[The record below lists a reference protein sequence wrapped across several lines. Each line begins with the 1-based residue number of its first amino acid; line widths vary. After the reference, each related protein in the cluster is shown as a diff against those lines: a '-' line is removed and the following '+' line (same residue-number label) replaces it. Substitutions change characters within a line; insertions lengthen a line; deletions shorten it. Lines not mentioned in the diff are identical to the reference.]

1 MSGYTPKVTI
11 TIPKPCSE
19 SWEAMAGDARVRHC
33 GACDRDVRN
42 VATMTPS
49 EIDAMLAAPG
59 PLPCMR
65 IVQYQDGSLL
75 TARVEQKPGMLQRA
89 SMMLST
95 VMLMAGSAAAQSSIG
110 SKNAT
115 LTGRVV
121 DPTGASIIHASVE
134 LWSDGKTVAT
144 AQTDA
149 QGDFSVQANAGEYL
163 VKATSPGF
171 ETFEMKSV
179 ALHAG
184 VQKAAPIALFMGFV
198 GRPMVAS
205 QAQEMPVETPLVTST
220 LSYAQSEAVMRKGD
234 SELLGKVVDPNGEA
248 LPGATVGLQL
258 RASHTTVVEVQTDAA
273 GGFRLIAVPGEYSLV
288 FSAPGFMGESR
299 RVKLSTGTQEAQ
311 EAVKLPFTFTGIVV
325 EVPMK
330 TKKVKRERSTSH

>member
-1 MSGYTPKVTI
+1 MSGYKPKVAI
-11 TIPKPCSE
+11 TIPKPCNE

-33 GACDRDVRN
+33 GACGRDVRN

-59 PLPCMR
+59 PMPCMR
-65 IVQYQDGSLL
+65 IVRYQDGSLL

-110 SKNAT
+110 NKNAT

-121 DPTGASIIHASVE
+121 DPTGASIPRASVE
-134 LWSDGKTVAT
+134 LRSNGKMVAT
-144 AQTDA
+144 AETDA
-149 QGDFSVQANAGEYL
+149 QGDFSVQANAGEY
-163 VKATSPGF
+163 VVRATSPGF

-184 VQKAAPIALFMGFV
+184 IQKAEPIALLV
-198 GRPMVAS
+198 GTVGGPIVVS
-205 QAQEMPVETPLVTST
+205 EVPEMAVETPLVTNS
-220 LSYAQSEAVMRKGD
+220 LSYAQSEVVMRKGD
-234 SELLGKVVDPNGEA
+234 SVLLGKVVDPYGTVV
-248 LPGATVGLQL
+248 PGVTVGLQL
-258 RASHTTVVEVQTDAA
+258 RASDTTVAQVQTNDA
-273 GGFRLIAVPGEYSLV
+273 GVFRLIAVPGDYSVV
-288 FSAPGFMGESR
+288 FSAPGFMRESF
-299 RVKLSTGTQEAQ
+299 RVKLSAGTQEAR
-311 EAVKLPFTFTGIVV
+311 EAVKLPVAFVGIVV

-330 TKKVKRERSTSH
+330 TKKVKRERTMSN